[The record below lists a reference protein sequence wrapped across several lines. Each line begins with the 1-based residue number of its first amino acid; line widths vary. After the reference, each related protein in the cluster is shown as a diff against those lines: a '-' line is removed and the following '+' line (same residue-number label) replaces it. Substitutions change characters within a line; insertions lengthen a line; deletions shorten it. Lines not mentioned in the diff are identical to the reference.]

1 MATQKDEKLQ
11 IVAFST
17 NDTVQTPNDIINIF
31 LGQQNHKILKKSKFA
46 IAFSTML
53 KNQSKETRIMICS
66 VLNLSK
72 EYTGIT
78 DVNCYLLFIDLEKK
92 DSLDKLKDI
101 INYAKD
107 NCRLSKKIFVLGMI
121 SGNEE
126 EEVQVAKLDITK
138 ILDALNANEFDFV
151 SVAARWKT
159 LSDFQKALVWMWYR
173 AYPTDEY
180 YCYACKQAQTADEIP
195 ARLRDEILL
204 ISNRSEKW
212 IQERMA
218 AVRAV
223 GFTSFDDG
231 YFALL
236 DKIPLPET
244 RLQLLTYQTHEEKT
258 YAVKVISGMLRSGAE
273 PDAIGELIADDYPAM
288 SAYLRDKTNCDTDVD
303 DYMAWYRRN
312 KIINRYP
319 GEYGSEISFDRFDT
333 RTMLMLGAAV
343 TATRMVSIPTSV

>member
-138 ILDALNANEFDFV
+138 ILDALNAKYEYKEIN
-151 SVAARWKT
+151 
-159 LSDFQKALVWMWYR
+159 LSKM
-173 AYPTDEY
+173 
-180 YCYACKQAQTADEIP
+180 KQIAD
-195 ARLRDEILL
+195 ILL
-204 ISNRSEKW
+204 EVFDYCTKHSIDEDEEIDKEGDQGRSCM
-212 IQERMA
+212 I
-218 AVRAV
+218 
-223 GFTSFDDG
+223 F
-231 YFALL
+231 
-236 DKIPLPET
+236 
-244 RLQLLTYQTHEEKT
+244 
-258 YAVKVISGMLRSGAE
+258 
-273 PDAIGELIADDYPAM
+273 
-288 SAYLRDKTNCDTDVD
+288 
-303 DYMAWYRRN
+303 
-312 KIINRYP
+312 
-319 GEYGSEISFDRFDT
+319 
-333 RTMLMLGAAV
+333 
-343 TATRMVSIPTSV
+343 

>member
-138 ILDALNANEFDFV
+138 ILDALNAKYEYKEINLSKMKQIADILLEVFDYCTKHSIDEEEEEFD
-151 SVAARWKT
+151 K
-159 LSDFQKALVWMWYR
+159 DGN
-173 AYPTDEY
+173 
-180 YCYACKQAQTADEIP
+180 QAK
-195 ARLRDEILL
+195 
-204 ISNRSEKW
+204 S
-212 IQERMA
+212 
-218 AVRAV
+218 
-223 GFTSFDDG
+223 
-231 YFALL
+231 
-236 DKIPLPET
+236 
-244 RLQLLTYQTHEEKT
+244 
-258 YAVKVISGMLRSGAE
+258 
-273 PDAIGELIADDYPAM
+273 
-288 SAYLRDKTNCDTDVD
+288 C
-303 DYMAWYRRN
+303 
-312 KIINRYP
+312 II
-319 GEYGSEISFDRFDT
+319 F
-333 RTMLMLGAAV
+333 
-343 TATRMVSIPTSV
+343 

>member
-138 ILDALNANEFDFV
+138 ILDALNAKYEYKEINLSKMKQIADILLEVFDYCTKHSIDEEDEFDN
-151 SVAARWKT
+151 
-159 LSDFQKALVWMWYR
+159 DGN
-173 AYPTDEY
+173 
-180 YCYACKQAQTADEIP
+180 QAK
-195 ARLRDEILL
+195 
-204 ISNRSEKW
+204 S
-212 IQERMA
+212 
-218 AVRAV
+218 
-223 GFTSFDDG
+223 
-231 YFALL
+231 
-236 DKIPLPET
+236 
-244 RLQLLTYQTHEEKT
+244 
-258 YAVKVISGMLRSGAE
+258 
-273 PDAIGELIADDYPAM
+273 
-288 SAYLRDKTNCDTDVD
+288 C
-303 DYMAWYRRN
+303 
-312 KIINRYP
+312 II
-319 GEYGSEISFDRFDT
+319 F
-333 RTMLMLGAAV
+333 
-343 TATRMVSIPTSV
+343 

>member
-138 ILDALNANEFDFV
+138 ILDALNAKYEYKEIN
-151 SVAARWKT
+151 
-159 LSDFQKALVWMWYR
+159 LSKM
-173 AYPTDEY
+173 
-180 YCYACKQAQTADEIP
+180 KQISD
-195 ARLRDEILL
+195 ILL
-204 ISNRSEKW
+204 EIFDYCSQHSIDEDEEIDKEGDQGRSCM
-212 IQERMA
+212 I
-218 AVRAV
+218 
-223 GFTSFDDG
+223 F
-231 YFALL
+231 
-236 DKIPLPET
+236 
-244 RLQLLTYQTHEEKT
+244 
-258 YAVKVISGMLRSGAE
+258 
-273 PDAIGELIADDYPAM
+273 
-288 SAYLRDKTNCDTDVD
+288 
-303 DYMAWYRRN
+303 
-312 KIINRYP
+312 
-319 GEYGSEISFDRFDT
+319 
-333 RTMLMLGAAV
+333 
-343 TATRMVSIPTSV
+343 